1 MQKIL
6 SDRRAI
12 LVFVGPALLIYTLI
26 VLIPIVWS
34 VVYGFQEG
42 TLLRGFRFVGLDN
55 FIRLWNDSNFIDSL
69 AFGLRYALIVTTGQI
84 VFGFLLALA
93 YTFHLKRASALV
105 RTIIFLPVVL
115 PTVAVA
121 QMFIKLFEIT
131 PQYGLVN
138 ALLDAAHLDAWIRP
152 WLGQA
157 GTAFYVI
164 VIMDIWRAIGFYG
177 IILYSGLL
185 NIPDEIIEA
194 ARLDGAQGWR
204 LVRYIV
210 TPLLRP
216 VLVTAIIFSL
226 NGTLK
231 VFDSIVALTNGGP
244 GDTTTPLTLY
254 MYKTAFVT
262 NQYGYGSTIAIFLT
276 LECLLITLLFYRL
289 ARRDIA

>member
-6 SDRRAI
+6 SDRKAI
-12 LVFVGPALLIYTLI
+12 LLFVGPALLIYVVI
-26 VLIPIVWS
+26 VLIPVVWS
-34 VVYGFQEG
+34 VVYSFQEG
-42 TLLRGFRFVGLDN
+42 TLLSGFRFVGLNN
-55 FIRLWNDSNFIDSL
+55 FGKLWGDRDFINSL
-69 AFGLRYALIVTTGQI
+69 VFGLRYAVFVSTGQI
-84 VFGFLLALA
+84 AIGFLLALV
-93 YTFHLKRASALV
+93 YTFYLKKASALV
-105 RTIIFLPVVL
+105 RTILFFPVVL

-121 QMFIKLFEIT
+121 QMFTKLFEIT

-138 ALLDAAHLDAWIRP
+138 ALLDAAHLNAWIQP
-152 WLGQA
+152 WLGQSS
-157 GTAFYVI
+157 TAFVVI

-185 NIPDEIIEA
+185 DIPDEIIEA
-194 ARLDGAQGWR
+194 ARLDGAQQWK

-231 VFDSIVALTNGGP
+231 VFESVLALTGGGP
-244 GDTTTPLTLY
+244 GNTTMPLTLY
-254 MYKTAFVT
+254 MYKTAFTV

-276 LECLLITLLFYRL
+276 LECLLVTLFFYRF